1 MTSERFTPYKNN
13 DKVVGFKDNV
23 TGKHHCSI
31 IQARWLLNDL
41 WDQTQRFEKHNTQ
54 LIEEN
59 IRYEEHIEDLTQEN
73 KKLQSINQD
82 HRDYIGDVEADFI
95 RLEQENKKLK
105 NENQYIKNTIKD
117 MLDNERT
124 DLGKSVLKQLWEVIQ

>member
-1 MTSERFTPYKNN
+1 MTEKEWKIIGEEFISYTGGNAIIISN
-13 DKVVGFKDNV
+13 GDFKFAIWEIKEDVQKICN
-23 TGKHHCSI
+23 K
-31 IQARWLLNDL
+31 LNKLVDE
-41 WDQTQRFEKHNTQ
+41 T
-54 LIEEN
+54 
-59 IRYEEHIEDLTQEN
+59 

-105 NENQYIKNTIKD
+105 KENQYIKNTIKE

-124 DLGKSVLKQLWEVIQ
+124 EIGKSVLKQLWEVIQ